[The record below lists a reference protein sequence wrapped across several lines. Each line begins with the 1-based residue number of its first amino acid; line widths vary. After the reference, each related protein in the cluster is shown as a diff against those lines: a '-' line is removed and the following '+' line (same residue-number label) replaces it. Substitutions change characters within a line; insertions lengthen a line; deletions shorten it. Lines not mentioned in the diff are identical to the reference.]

1 MPEGNIPK
9 HTLLYTSGSLYLES
23 RHDSGVILDFWRI
36 ILKWSVVTVIILT
49 KLSGIDLMRKLIVVS
64 LSLVKLAIFE
74 IKPKDC
80 FLRDRE
86 TRFLIFLYSG
96 ISLGLY
102 SNDTQYRGSR
112 TRLCIEH
119 MCIACGYN
127 FLPVS
132 QTFLYFII
140 GSVLIQF
147 GVIKG
152 RR

>member
-1 MPEGNIPK
+1 M
-9 HTLLYTSGSLYLES
+9 
-23 RHDSGVILDFWRI
+23 
-36 ILKWSVVTVIILT
+36 IILT